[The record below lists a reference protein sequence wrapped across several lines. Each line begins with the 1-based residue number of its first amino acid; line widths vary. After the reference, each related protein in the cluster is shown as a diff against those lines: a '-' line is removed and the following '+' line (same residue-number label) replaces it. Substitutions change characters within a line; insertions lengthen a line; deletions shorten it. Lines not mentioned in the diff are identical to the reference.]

1 MFVNT
6 KRYIKNALRK
16 WRWYQWKYYSG
27 NPVSMR
33 RGIKLFLNPKCD
45 SSRSLYSKRS
55 SQPDLVRF
63 FSRIISSDATIID
76 VGANIGYLTTY
87 FSSLVKKSGK
97 VLAFEPDSRAFHF
110 LEKNL
115 ILNNCINTQPYHVA
129 VSDRV
134 GTSQLYLSSNR
145 TGNNVLYELTQ
156 DRLDEP
162 GRRSSVA
169 IETTTLDQIFLSS
182 NSANQT
188 ILKIDVEGFEFKV
201 LIGGEKLFETHPS
214 LITVIEYCPQ
224 LMQQAGTSSQ
234 EFSSFCSRKQLV
246 IFQLIA
252 GGNLKLLD
260 HQGLEKLNQE
270 LMSNPHDLLHK
281 DLVLI
286 HNNNFDDIQRRGL
299 IT

>member
-1 MFVNT
+1 MYTNI
-6 KRYIKNALRK
+6 KRYIKNTLRK
-16 WRWYQWKYYSG
+16 WRWYQWKYYRG

-33 RGIKLFLNPKCD
+33 SGIKLFLNPKCD

-63 FSRIISSDATIID
+63 FSRIISPDATIID
-76 VGANIGYLTTY
+76 IGANIGYLTTY
-87 FSSLVKKSGK
+87 FSSLVTKSGK

-115 ILNNCINTQPYHVA
+115 IVNNCTNTQPYHIA

-134 GTSQLYLSSNR
+134 GTDQLYLSSNR
-145 TGNNVLYELTQ
+145 TGNNVLYELNQ

-162 GRRSSVA
+162 GKRSSVS
-169 IETTTLDQIFLSS
+169 IKTTTLDQIFLSNIFTS
-182 NSANQT
+182 RT

-201 LIGGEKLFETHPS
+201 LMGGQKLFETNLS

-224 LMQQAGTSSQ
+224 LMLQAGTSSQ
-234 EFSSFCSRKQLV
+234 EFYSFCSRKQLA
-246 IFQLIA
+246 IFVLID
-252 GGNLKLLD
+252 GGHLRKLD
-260 HQGLEKLNQE
+260 HHSLEELHQE
-270 LMSNPHDLLHK
+270 LMSNPDNFLHK

-286 HNNNFDDIQRRGL
+286 HNGNLNYLHCRNL